1 MLRSR
6 NELAAKRRKARHYG
20 VQALYKWHMI
30 GGDPGEIVLEF
41 CDEYDFINVDVE
53 YFSSLL
59 HSISSQVGEL
69 EAVLLPI
76 LDRKLDELDPIER
89 SVLRLGTFELKKRPD
104 IPYKVVISESVALAK
119 KFGATDSHR
128 YINGVLD
135 KVARLLRSDEMVS

>member
-1 MLRSR
+1 M
-6 NELAAKRRKARHYG
+6 
-20 VQALYKWHMI
+20 
-30 GGDPGEIVLEF
+30 PF
-41 CDEYDFINVDVE
+41 
-53 YFSSLL
+53 
-59 HSISSQVGEL
+59 
-69 EAVLLPI
+69 
-76 LDRKLDELDPIER
+76 LDRKLDDLDPIER

>member
-1 MLRSR
+1 MT
-6 NELAAKRRKARHYG
+6 
-20 VQALYKWHMI
+20 
-30 GGDPGEIVLEF
+30 GGDPGEIVSEF

-53 YFSSLL
+53 YFSNLL

-76 LDRKLDELDPIER
+76 LDRKIDDLDPIER

-128 YINGVLD
+128 YINGVLA

>member
-1 MLRSR
+1 MLRIR
-6 NELAAKRRKARHYG
+6 NELAAKRRKARHFG
-20 VQALYKWHMI
+20 VQALYKWHMT
-30 GGDPGEIVLEF
+30 GGNPDEIVSEF

-53 YFSSLL
+53 YFSNLL

-76 LDRKLDELDPIER
+76 LDRKLDDLDPIER

-135 KVARLLRSDEMVS
+135 KVARLFRSDEMVS

>member
-1 MLRSR
+1 MLRIR
-6 NELAAKRRKARHYG
+6 NELAAKRRKARHFG
-20 VQALYKWHMI
+20 VQALYKWHMT
-30 GGDPGEIVLEF
+30 GGNPDEIVSEF

-53 YFSSLL
+53 YFSNLL

-76 LDRKLDELDPIER
+76 LDRKLDDLDPIER

-128 YINGVLD
+128 YVNGVLD

>member
-1 MLRSR
+1 MLRIR
-6 NELAAKRRKARHYG
+6 NELAAKRRKARHFG
-20 VQALYKWHMI
+20 VQALYKWHMT
-30 GGDPGEIVLEF
+30 GGNPGEIVSEF

-76 LDRKLDELDPIER
+76 LDRKIDDLDPIER
-89 SVLRLGTFELKKRPD
+89 SVLRLGLFELKKRPD

-128 YINGVLD
+128 YINGVLA

>member
-1 MLRSR
+1 MLRIR
-6 NELAAKRRKARHYG
+6 NELAAKRRKARHFG
-20 VQALYKWHMI
+20 VQALYKWHMT
-30 GGDPGEIVLEF
+30 GGNPDEIVSEF

-53 YFSSLL
+53 YFSNLL

-76 LDRKLDELDPIER
+76 LDRKLDDLDPIER
-89 SVLRLGTFELKKRPD
+89 SVLCLGTFELKKRPD

-128 YINGVLD
+128 YINGLLD
-135 KVARLLRSDEMVS
+135 KVDRLFRSDEMVS